1 MAVEVRPRK
10 PTDLVRCVELLAEV
24 HAADG
29 YPAIWPSDPGR
40 WLTPSRL
47 LGAWVAGPADALT
60 GHVGLSGVVS
70 VPSAELWVASTGL
83 GLDRL
88 GAVRQLFVSPSARRQ
103 GTGERLLAIA
113 CAEARRRGLH
123 PVLDVIDRNRA
134 AMALYEQLGWRIAGS
149 LEVELAGRPEL
160 LVCYVAP

>member
-1 MAVEVRPRK
+1 M
-10 PTDLVRCVELLAEV
+10 
-24 HAADG
+24 ADG
-29 YPAIWPSDPGR
+29 YPAVWPADPGG
-40 WLTPSRL
+40 WLTPSRR
-47 LGAWVAGPADALT
+47 LGAWVAGSVDAVT
-60 GHVGLSGVVS
+60 GHVGLSGVATG
-70 VPSAELWVASTGL
+70 PSAELWVASTGL

-88 GAVRQLFVSPSARRQ
+88 GAVRQLFVSPGARRQ